1 MCNHALRE
9 RHMLRYASKIIEGLE
24 VPDPMPEFT
33 DHAYPKSMSPVIVDE
48 AGRKSVQMH
57 RWGISQLVGGKMKLI
72 TNSRD
77 DQLPRFSVWKE
88 LTATRR
94 CLIPLV
100 AYFEPGLG
108 PEGAKGELLF
118 TMKDR
123 PVFFV
128 AGLWTIEDENVRAY
142 SMVTTSPN
150 SYTAPFHDRQPVVL
164 SDADAVAWL
173 GSAPLDV
180 SRVHTLTRPPPNDVM
195 HHEVIPA
202 VPKAKKITKDDI
214 AKAASSDGELQL
226 GLF

>member
-1 MCNHALRE
+1 
-9 RHMLRYASKIIEGLE
+9 MLRYAAKIVDELE

-33 DHAYPKSMSPVIVDE
+33 DHAFPKSMSPIIVEED
-48 AGRKSVQMH
+48 GRRRVQMH
-57 RWGISQLVGGKMKLI
+57 RWGISHVVKGKLKLI

-77 DQLPRFSVWKE
+77 DQLQKFSVWRE
-88 LTATRR
+88 LTSTRR

-118 TMKDR
+118 TIKDR

-128 AGLWTIEDENVRAY
+128 AGLWTVEEDGVKAY

-150 SYTAPFHDRQPVVL
+150 AYTRPFHDRQPVVL
-164 SDADAVAWL
+164 SDADALTWL
-173 GSAPLDV
+173 GSQPLQSD
-180 SRVHTLTRPPPNDVM
+180 RVFALTRPPPDEVM
-195 HHEVIPA
+195 QHQVLPA
-202 VPKAKKITKDDI
+202 VPKEKKITK
-214 AKAASSDGELQL
+214 SDMRGATQTGELDL

>member
-1 MCNHALRE
+1 
-9 RHMLRYASKIIEGLE
+9 MLRYAAKVVEGLE
-24 VPDPMPEFT
+24 IPDPLPEFT
-33 DHAYPKSMSPVIVDE
+33 DHAFPKSMSPVIVDE
-48 AGRKSVQMH
+48 TGRKSVQMH
-57 RWGISQLVGGKMKLI
+57 RWGISQLVKGKIKFI

-77 DQLPRFSVWKE
+77 DQLSRFSVWKE
-88 LTATRR
+88 LIATRR

-118 TMKDR
+118 TIRGR
-123 PVFFV
+123 PVFLV
-128 AGLWTIEDENVRAY
+128 AGIWTSEANDARAY

-164 SDADAVAWL
+164 SDADALAWL
-173 GSAPLDV
+173 GSAPLDP
-180 SRVHTLTRPPPNDVM
+180 SRIHALTRPPPNDIM

-202 VPKAKKITKDDI
+202 VPRAKKITKDDI
-214 AKAASSDGELQL
+214 GKAASSDGDVQL